1 MSSFEDL
8 IKKAEKERD
17 EDKKIK
23 EIKSIIRSDLF
34 LEKYKA
40 DTPNYMRAKPG
51 QMPFDTRLTMTEHSK
66 DDFNK
71 YKVTQKE
78 VDDKY
83 LEYEKKYTKKHL
95 SDYEK
100 EELWQKEF
108 AEKQKQRREDAEAE
122 AQAPYFD
129 WDDPDNFG
137 DQAAEYEE
145 FEEKQKKENEKWEK
159 EFEEKMKK
167 QNEMEEARKISAKE
181 EQDANIK
188 QMEKKRTDRH
198 EKLRD
203 RMRKQN
209 KARAE
214 NAEAAKTPEQKER
227 EAKIKAEEDRRKA
240 EEDRRKAE
248 EDRRKAK
255 IMETLQNKKLNQ
267 ISEEDARLMGWLK
280 DNDNINKLYSS
291 SRFPDK
297 KYIKTDKGTIWISE
311 NTNIKND
318 DGTFILL
325 NALLN
330 ETTGGKKSKK
340 VKRTKRSKKVKT
352 SKKSRKNKRK
362 SKKSKK
368 KNRKTRRKY

>member
-8 IKKAEKERD
+8 MKDSKIEAEK
-17 EDKKIK
+17 KK
-23 EIKSIIRSDLF
+23 EIKAIIRSDLF

-51 QMPFDTRLTMTEHSK
+51 QMPFDTRLTMTKHSK

-78 VDDKY
+78 VDDKF

-137 DQAAEYEE
+137 DQVADYEE
-145 FEEKQKKENEKWEK
+145 FEERQKKENEKLEK

-167 QNEMEEARKISAKE
+167 QDEMEEAKKISAKE

-214 NAEAAKTPEQKER
+214 KAEAAKTPEQKDR
-227 EAKIKAEEDRRKA
+227 EAKIKEEFRLK
-240 EEDRRKAE
+240 EEKE
-248 EDRRKAK
+248 NRRKAK
-255 IMETLQNKKLNQ
+255 IMETLQNKKLNK

-280 DNDNINKLYSS
+280 NNDDKYKIYTS
-291 SRFPDK
+291 SRLPDK
-297 KYIKTDKGTIWISE
+297 KYIKTDKGTIWIDN
-311 NTNIKND
+311 NTLIKND

-325 NALLN
+325 NDILN

-362 SKKSKK
+362 TRRSK
-368 KNRKTRRKY
+368 RKTRKTKRK

>member
-23 EIKSIIRSDLF
+23 EIKAVIRNDLF

-51 QMPFDTRLTMTEHSK
+51 QMPFDTRLTMTENSK

-78 VDDKY
+78 VDDKF

-95 SDYEK
+95 SESEK

-108 AEKQKQRREDAEAE
+108 AEKQKQWREEAEAE

-137 DQAAEYEE
+137 DPVAEYEE
-145 FEEKQKKENEKWEK
+145 FEERQKKEDEKWEK
-159 EFEEKMKK
+159 EYEEKMKK

-198 EKLRD
+198 EKIRD
-203 RMRKQN
+203 RMRKRN
-209 KARAE
+209 KAKAE
-214 NAEAAKTPEQKER
+214 KAEAAKTPEQKER
-227 EAKIKAEEDRRKA
+227 EAKIKEEFRLK
-240 EEDRRKAE
+240 EEKE
-248 EDRRKAK
+248 NRRKAK

-280 DNDNINKLYSS
+280 DNDDKYKLHTS
-291 SRFPDK
+291 SRLPDK
-297 KYIKTDKGTIWISE
+297 KYIITDKGTIWISE
-311 NTNIKND
+311 NTYIKNN

-362 SKKSKK
+362 TRRSKKSKK
-368 KNRKTRRKY
+368 SKRKNRKTHRK